1 MLIELPGQGSPAR
14 ALCAQPCSLRD
25 HMHGRHAPTS
35 CVHPPHPNYP
45 EPLQDPS
52 GTAGRE
58 MKEEMLKKIEKWQEP
73 PPAKTAKARAGLGG
87 GVSLQGP
94 RRVALCVLPRL
105 CKANN
110 CTSCATR
117 ARAAGAAGARRRGQ
131 EAARRQAVPKDEG
144 AGAAAAVYP
153 WGGLCIGGSMQ
164 ASCTCGKRAARWAHV
179 ASRWRAGLVHT
190 GAAPATPQPLRP
202 SPPSRSGVA

>member
-73 PPAKTAKARAGLGG
+73 PPAKTGK
-87 GVSLQGP
+87 
-94 RRVALCVLPRL
+94 VLPRPDEEVKKRRGGKRYRKMKVRGRQQRYTLGEGCVLVGACRPAALVASEPPAGRMWQAGGALAL
-105 CKANN
+105 CTPALPPP
-110 CTSCATR
+110 TPTPSSPPPQ
-117 ARAAGAAGARRRGQ
+117 AGA
-131 EAARRQAVPKDEG
+131 VWHD
-144 AGAAAAVYP
+144 
-153 WGGLCIGGSMQ
+153 
-164 ASCTCGKRAARWAHV
+164 
-179 ASRWRAGLVHT
+179 
-190 GAAPATPQPLRP
+190 
-202 SPPSRSGVA
+202 